1 MSDFI
6 SSFFSWGNPKENKII
21 ERKRVIRK
29 SKLKERIRLL
39 EIEEPKVEKIKL
51 PREEREEEDE

>member
-39 EIEEPKVEKIKL
+39 EIKL